1 MVLPVTLTA
10 PDSAPAPEVVFEL
23 HAAREDNG
31 AMTHFTLDIVSDVA
45 CPWCAIGY
53 KRLEQAMAEVEGE
66 ITFTLR
72 WQPFQLNPDM
82 PPEGEDILEHLTTK
96 YGRSAEEMQAAQ
108 QQMTDIAHG
117 LGLNFARMQERRA
130 HNTFDAHRLL
140 AWAAEQGRQTPLKLA
155 LFDAYFGH
163 ALNPS
168 DPAVLRRAAEEAGLT
183 ADAAQQVLSS
193 DDYAEQVRREEAYYK
208 QAGVSGVP
216 AFIIAGRYLI
226 SGAQEP
232 QTLVN
237 AFREIA
243 AEQLASA

>member
-1 MVLPVTLTA
+1 
-10 PDSAPAPEVVFEL
+10 
-23 HAAREDNG
+23 
-31 AMTHFTLDIVSDVA
+31 MTHLTIDIVSDIA

-53 KRLEQAMAEVEGE
+53 KRLEQAIAELEGE
-66 ITFTLR
+66 ITFSLR
-72 WQPFQLNPDM
+72 WQPFQLNPGM
-82 PPEGEDILEHLTTK
+82 PPEGEAILHHLTRK
-96 YGRSAEEMQAAQ
+96 YGRSAAEMQAAQ
-108 QQMTDIAHG
+108 EQMTETAHA

-130 HNTFDAHRLL
+130 HDTFDAHRLL
-140 AWAAEQGRQTPLKLA
+140 TWAAEQGRQTELKLA

-168 DPAVLRRAAEEAGLT
+168 DPAVLRLAAEQAGLPG
-183 ADAAQQVLSS
+183 DAAEQVLSS

-216 AFIIAGRYLI
+216 AFIIAGRYMI

-232 QTLVN
+232 QTLIN

-243 AEQLASA
+243 ADQPASA

>member
-1 MVLPVTLTA
+1 MNHL
-10 PDSAPAPEVVFEL
+10 
-23 HAAREDNG
+23 
-31 AMTHFTLDIVSDVA
+31 TLDIVSDVA

-53 KRLEQAMAEVEGE
+53 RRLEQAMAELEGE
-66 ITFTLR
+66 ITFDVR

-82 PPEGEDILEHLTTK
+82 PPEGEDILEHLTGK
-96 YGRSAEEMQAAQ
+96 YGRSADEMRAAQ

-117 LGLNFARMQERRA
+117 LGLNFARMQDRRA

-140 AWAAEQGRQTPLKLA
+140 AWAAGQGRQTALKLA

-168 DPAVLRRAAEEAGLT
+168 DPAVLQQAAETAGLSGDEAG
-183 ADAAQQVLSS
+183 QVLSS
-193 DDYAEQVRREEAYYK
+193 DHYAEQVRREEAYYK
-208 QAGVSGVP
+208 QAGVTGVP
-216 AFIIAGRYLI
+216 AFIIAGRYVI

-243 AEQLASA
+243 AEQPASA

>member
-1 MVLPVTLTA
+1 MNHL
-10 PDSAPAPEVVFEL
+10 
-23 HAAREDNG
+23 
-31 AMTHFTLDIVSDVA
+31 TLDIVSDVA

-53 KRLEQAMAEVEGE
+53 KRLELAMAEVEGE
-66 ITFTLR
+66 ITFDVR

-82 PPEGEDILEHLTTK
+82 PPEGEDILEHLTGK

-117 LGLNFARMQERRA
+117 LGLDFSRMQERRA

-140 AWAAEQGRQTPLKLA
+140 AWAAGQGRQTALNLA
-155 LFDAYFGH
+155 LFDAYFGQ

-168 DPAVLRRAAEEAGLT
+168 DPAVLQDAAESVGLPG
-183 ADAAQQVLSS
+183 DAARQLLSS

-208 QAGVSGVP
+208 QAGVTGVP
-216 AFIIAGRYLI
+216 AFIIAGRYVI

-232 QTLVN
+232 QTLAN

-243 AEQLASA
+243 AEQPASA